1 MRAPLGRRPARS
13 VQHYAVLK
21 QQHGQIADA
30 AARARTAK
38 PLDSKLIIRVPK
50 PVLRELT
57 ALRRPPVTQ
66 QALKPAV
73 PQPVIAVP
81 QRAPVLRLED
91 ITAPKPMMVVQPVRP
106 AALPPAYWPSHR
118 RRPMTSAPMPV

>member
-21 QQHGQIADA
+21 QEHGRIADA
-30 AARARTAK
+30 AVRARSAK
-38 PLDSKLIIRVPK
+38 PLDSKLIVRVPK

-57 ALRRPPVTQ
+57 AARRVPTTLQTLQPRT
-66 QALKPAV
+66 

-81 QRAPVLRLED
+81 QRAPVLRREE
-91 ITAPKPMMVVQPVRP
+91 TPAPKPVMMQPVRP

-118 RRPMTSAPMPV
+118 RRPMTNAPMPA